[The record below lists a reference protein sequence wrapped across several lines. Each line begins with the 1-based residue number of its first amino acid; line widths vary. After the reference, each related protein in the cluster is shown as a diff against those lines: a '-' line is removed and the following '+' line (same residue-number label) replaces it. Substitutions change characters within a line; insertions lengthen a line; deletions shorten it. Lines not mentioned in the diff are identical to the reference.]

1 MNGPIDPRTPAW
13 AIWMQHHPIANSII
27 FALVIVTIL
36 VLVRWLMSMK
46 AWPYHPGGA
55 KGFLIDEAARLGAI
69 FIPWLFLGSF
79 FKYYIYDLH
88 PELNTPQTWG
98 IFAICAIAIRVILR
112 RLPFIKAMARH
123 IDAAR
128 EQERAVRTGSAQP

>member
-1 MNGPIDPRTPAW
+1 MNPHIDPREPAW
-13 AIWMQHHPIANSII
+13 AIWMQTHPIANSII
-27 FALVIVTIL
+27 FALVIVTII
-36 VLVRWLMSMK
+36 VLIRWLMSMK
-46 AWPYHPGGA
+46 AWPYHPRGA
-55 KGFLIDEAARLGAI
+55 VGFLVDEAARLGAI

-88 PELNTPQTWG
+88 PELNTAQTWG
-98 IFAICAIAIRVILR
+98 MFAVAAIVIRMVLR

-128 EQERAVRTGSAQP
+128 AAEHAARGN